1 MLYGGNMIKF
11 PEATQIHKRLPKEAF
26 YKRLD
31 ISTAL
36 KDKFISDVDRIF
48 IENSLTMENLNL
60 SQESEVKEIL
70 LLSISLKK
78 KEFDGKIIEAI
89 ARQNSHELIF
99 LLSFEE
105 ERQLAVFHGKL
116 YRSRWMPENEISLY
130 AQGFSLEEIRDG
142 FIEQIAL
149 TEERPEAVTDSMTID
164 QRLGLQEKIVKLEK
178 LVNKTESAVW
188 KEIQPN
194 KRFSLY
200 QKLQKYKKELEDLK
214 FGKS

>member
-1 MLYGGNMIKF
+1 MIKF

>member
-1 MLYGGNMIKF
+1 MIKF

-178 LVNKTESAVW
+178 LVNTTESAVW

>member
-1 MLYGGNMIKF
+1 MLF
-11 PEATQIHKRLPKEAF
+11 R
-26 YKRLD
+26 
-31 ISTAL
+31 S
-36 KDKFISDVDRIF
+36 
-48 IENSLTMENLNL
+48 
-60 SQESEVKEIL
+60 
-70 LLSISLKK
+70 
-78 KEFDGKIIEAI
+78 
-89 ARQNSHELIF
+89 
-99 LLSFEE
+99 
-105 ERQLAVFHGKL
+105 VFHGKL

>member
-1 MLYGGNMIKF
+1 MINF

>member
-1 MLYGGNMIKF
+1 MIKF

-214 FGKS
+214 IGKS